1 MQLSE
6 SFEAEISPGENHTK
20 RATECMPEERTL
32 GLAILCMSSLV
43 VLQLYELTIYKKVLT
58 LHKLDGRCDDHSV
71 PASSSYLCVSS
82 ISRSRSPDVDL
93 CGLALRF
100 AVVR

>member
-1 MQLSE
+1 M
-6 SFEAEISPGENHTK
+6 
-20 RATECMPEERTL
+20 
-32 GLAILCMSSLV
+32 ILCMSPFV
-43 VLQLYELTIYKKVLT
+43 VLQLYKLTSYKKVPA

-82 ISRSRSPDVDL
+82 ISRGRSPDANL
-93 CGLALRF
+93 CGVALRF